1 MALDTKKSLRNL
13 NIYQVFLRQ
22 HPKSTFNGLKSD
34 LERIKSLGM
43 DMVYLCPFY
52 PIGEVNRKG
61 SVGSPYSIKDYK
73 AIDPV
78 HGTLDDFKSFINEA
92 HKMGLK
98 VMIDI
103 VFNHAAHD
111 NIKRDSN
118 PEWFY
123 KKDGVITTKVPDWS
137 DVIDFDFSKPEV
149 HKYLLDVLVFYAKL
163 GVDGFRCDVAS
174 LVPLEFWREAR
185 ATTKK
190 INPEIIFL
198 AESIYLS
205 FVKYLRDQG
214 FETHSDSQLYEVF
227 DILYDY
233 DILDDLRIYLETKD
247 LNNWLKAILRQ
258 ESIYPENYIKLRNL
272 DNHDRKRIAS
282 MVTDKDKLLNLT
294 ALSFFLKG
302 ATMIYMGQEYGE
314 TKRPTLFE
322 VDQVNLTPRNMEIRD
337 LIHRM
342 GHLKKDSLFSTG
354 IFNIHFQDKEVAVIS
369 YENNSSITYGI
380 FNLGLEKGHIK
391 IDIKDNVYQNIL
403 YPNQVKVEKG
413 KLELTKKPMILFSIK
428 DHL

>member
-1 MALDTKKSLRNL
+1 MERS
-13 NIYQVFLRQ
+13 
-22 HPKSTFNGLKSD
+22 KSD
-34 LERIKSLGM
+34 
-43 DMVYLCPFY
+43 
-52 PIGEVNRKG
+52 NQ
-61 SVGSPYSIKDYK
+61 
-73 AIDPV
+73 
-78 HGTLDDFKSFINEA
+78 
-92 HKMGLK
+92 
-98 VMIDI
+98 
-103 VFNHAAHD
+103 
-111 NIKRDSN
+111 
-118 PEWFY
+118 
-123 KKDGVITTKVPDWS
+123 
-137 DVIDFDFSKPEV
+137 
-149 HKYLLDVLVFYAKL
+149 
-163 GVDGFRCDVAS
+163 
-174 LVPLEFWREAR
+174 
-185 ATTKK
+185 K